1 MARLDLLQELIAS
14 TNWTLEVEPLRL
26 RNVTFSY
33 MQLRSLDMRDV
44 KDKYIVLDMST
55 ADALATVLKQ
65 VGRLDLRIK
74 LNEDL
79 SEWITLRGGMPQG
92 RDGTGRDSREPTQPV
107 DRPVDRQNY
116 NI

>member
-65 VGRLDLRIK
+65 VGRLDLSIK

-79 SEWITLRGGMPQG
+79 SEWITLNGGITPVAEFSSWEILIG
-92 RDGTGRDSREPTQPV
+92 CPKAPYVPTH
-107 DRPVDRQNY
+107 
-116 NI
+116 